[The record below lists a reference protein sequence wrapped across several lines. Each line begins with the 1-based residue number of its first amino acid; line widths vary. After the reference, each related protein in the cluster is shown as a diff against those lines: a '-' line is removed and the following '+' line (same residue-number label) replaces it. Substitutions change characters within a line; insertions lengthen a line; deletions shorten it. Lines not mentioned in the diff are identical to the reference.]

1 MRFWVHTFCLFILLC
16 ALTSCATIEHHGTE
30 SKGGYKVG
38 NPYSVK
44 GQTYYPKVNYDYDET
59 GIASWYGPGFDGK
72 RTANGER
79 FYQNELTGAHKTL
92 PMPSIVR
99 VTNLSNGKSLV
110 VRINDRGPY
119 ARGRL
124 IDVSTEAAK
133 LLGFKNIGTAKVRV
147 QVLEQESK
155 RIAQAAMNGISTRGT
170 EIAMNEPGYP
180 GVVKVSHTKNSPKP
194 TSILGTDKYGSVP
207 GHITNGNFYPDPIL
221 SAMPV
226 QPTYI
231 FVQAGSF
238 SSKEN
243 ALKLS
248 QSLGNAV
255 VREAMVNGMKFYRVR
270 IPAKNVDEAD
280 LILNT
285 VIKNGNKNAIIVVE

>member
-1 MRFWVHTFCLFILLC
+1 MRNCIRVVYICVLMGVL
-16 ALTSCATIEHHGTE
+16 ASCSTMQSDTQ

-38 NPYSVK
+38 NPYSIK
-44 GQTYYPKVNYDYDET
+44 GKTYYPKVDYSYDET

-79 FYQNELTGAHKTL
+79 FYQNELTAAHKTL

-119 ARGRL
+119 AHGRL
-124 IDVSTEAAK
+124 IDVSSKAAQ

-147 QVLEQESK
+147 QVLEQESLK
-155 RIAQAAMNGISTRGT
+155 IAQAAVNGQSTRGS
-170 EIAMNEPGYP
+170 EIAMNHPDYS
-180 GVVKVSHTKNSPKP
+180 GVVKVSHTKNEPKP
-194 TSILGTDKYGSVP
+194 KSVLATQDHGSVP

-226 QPTYI
+226 QPTTI

-238 SSKEN
+238 SSKDN

-248 QSLGNAV
+248 GTIAGSAIH
-255 VREAMVNGMKFYRVR
+255 EAMVNGTQFYRVR
-270 IPAKNVDEAD
+270 VPAKNVEEAD
-280 LILNT
+280 RILGSI
-285 VIKNGNKNAIIVVE
+285 IKNGNKNAIIVVE